1 MTVGGEYIP
10 ARERGFDE
18 GPKYPT
24 VFGIPLTPTVSGV
37 AIALVG
43 LAGAVYLVINLVQ
56 PAWQENQALKQSV
69 EEKRSQLVNREET
82 QRQIQEARTRLRAAQ
97 QLQAD
102 VLSLFASEESM
113 DTLLLDLNERV
124 QSVNAGITDPSRRA
138 VLSRFQAV
146 IGESSQSA
154 ATPDALI
161 SARPDVVSD
170 SSLGP
175 ELNGKLER
183 RVYNVE
189 LEGNFN
195 QTQSII
201 RSIERLQPLLIV
213 RNLRSELDE
222 ATQLIRVDEQGRVVP
237 NGQPQTRITT
247 SFQLIALLPVEP
259 PAPAATPATA
269 PTGIAPASPA
279 TPSLGVSPAPS
290 PGASPAPAASP

>member
-1 MTVGGEYIP
+1 MTIGGEYIP
-10 ARERGFDE
+10 AREREFDE
-18 GPKYPT
+18 GPKDPT

-82 QRQIQEARTRLRAAQ
+82 QRQIQEARTRLQAAQ

-146 IGESSQSA
+146 IGENSQSA

-259 PAPAATPATA
+259 PVSAAAPAATPAPAGT
-269 PTGIAPASPA
+269 TPASPA
-279 TPSLGVSPAPS
+279 TQS